1 MPQYWILKT
10 EPSEYAFADLQ
21 RDGRTRWDGISNAL
35 ALKHLRSMHRG
46 DEAMVYHTG
55 DEKRVVGLAKVVSE
69 PDAQGVVELEP
80 GPALPTPVSLATIKA
95 DPAFKDLAL
104 VRMSRLS
111 VVPVP
116 PEMWRKLLGMAGA
129 R

>member
-21 RDGRTRWDGISNAL
+21 RDGRTRWDGISNPV

-46 DEAMVYHTG
+46 DHAMIYHTG
-55 DEKRVVGLAKVVSE
+55 DEKRVVGLATVASD
-69 PDAQGVVELEP
+69 PDADAVVELEAGRSVP
-80 GPALPTPVSLATIKA
+80 SPVTLAAVKA
-95 DPAFKDLAL
+95 DAAFKDLAL
-104 VRMSRLS
+104 VRQGRLS

-116 PEMWRKLLGMAGA
+116 PELWQKLLAMAGV

>member
-69 PDAQGVVELEP
+69 PDARAVVELEL